1 MILRQAAGAHVTGML
16 WCVCVCW
23 DRSPPTP
30 RAPPQVTLAPR
41 ATTSNYDATW
51 ITQSYSEDERPL
63 SAHGLHGSGMVLAEA
78 DSGLDYFSCFFYD
91 SEVEVTFDNQG
102 LYRDKVGGDLGS
114 GIRRKAILASGST
127 RRRRASLRTDESL
140 S

>member
-1 MILRQAAGAHVTGML
+1 
-16 WCVCVCW
+16 
-23 DRSPPTP
+23 
-30 RAPPQVTLAPR
+30 VTLAPR

-114 GIRRKAILASGST
+114 GWDPSQGDLGVRIDKAETRELASRRVIVLAARRIIKPT
-127 RRRRASLRTDESL
+127 RRNGK
-140 S
+140 